1 MDSLKSPTPVSKR
14 TRHSAVLAPLPRKK
28 HHCIVIGGGLAG
40 LAAGYRL
47 ARRGWRVDVFEAHRR
62 LRGRVFSYR
71 FPQARNLICELGGE
85 WIGDDHDA
93 MKRLAREFGLE
104 LQSHQYSY
112 FFWNVNSRSR
122 RYRPGEDC
130 FSDKA
135 HKGFQQFAAEFKTY
149 NEGEKR
155 RLDKLDWWTCLRQR
169 KFSHRELLKRD
180 LMDSTDFGESIRQ
193 TSAYTVATEYFGGN
207 ATDEMDWKIAGGNS
221 RLIHALARNIGSVR
235 TRAEVKLVRQRGEEV
250 TVALANG
257 EKFRADVCI
266 CAVPAPCLR
275 NIEWDPPLSPK
286 QSGAADQ
293 LQYSRIMK
301 SAVLYRARF
310 WPEHKDGGFSVFT
323 SRVSDFCFDSTY
335 LQKGDARILCS
346 YAIGEKADDLAAEPN
361 KNDVAKWLTEDI
373 LHAIGRPKTPATH
386 PVAIRTQAW
395 QNQNW
400 IGGAY
405 ALYRPGCGSASAPF
419 CKNPTVGCCLPAS
432 ISPNGRVSW
441 KEQSTPAKPPL
452 NCCVNRP
459 ELAHEVTGSAA
470 FDLVPSED
478 GSVIQCHSGSGVQRC
493 RVAN

>member
-14 TRHSAVLAPLPRKK
+14 TRHSAVMAPLPRKK

-62 LRGRVFSYR
+62 LGGRVFSYR
-71 FPQARNLICELGGE
+71 FPQARKLICELGGE

-104 LQSHQYSY
+104 LQPHQYSY

-130 FSDKA
+130 FSAKA
-135 HKGFQQFAAEFKTY
+135 HKGFRQFAAEFKTC
-149 NEGEKR
+149 NESEKR
-155 RLDKLDWWTCLRQR
+155 RFDKLDWWTCLRQR
-169 KFSHRELLKRD
+169 GFSHRELLKRD
-180 LMDSTDFGESIRQ
+180 LMDSTDFVESIRQ
-193 TSAYTVATEYFGGN
+193 TSAYTAATEYFGGN

-221 RLIHALARNIGSVR
+221 RLIHALARNIVGGSVR
-235 TRAEVKLVRQRGEEV
+235 TRTEVKLVRQRGEEV

-275 NIEWDPPLSPK
+275 NIEWDPPLSLE
-286 QSGAADQ
+286 QSDAADQ

-335 LQKGDARILCS
+335 LQEGDARILCS

-373 LHAIGRPKTPATH
+373 LHAVGRPKTPATH
-386 PVAIRTQAW
+386 PVATRTQAW

-405 ALYRPGCGSASAPF
+405 AFYRPGQWFSVRPILQ
-419 CKNPTVGCCLPAS
+419 KPH
-432 ISPNGRVSW
+432 GRVLFAG
-441 KEQSTPAKPPL
+441 EH
-452 NCCVNRP
+452 
-459 ELAHEVTGSAA
+459 LAEWQGFMGGAVDTGEAA
-470 FDLVPSED
+470 ADLL
-478 GSVIQCHSGSGVQRC
+478 
-493 RVAN
+493 